1 MYVYIQILIRLADA
15 DRTLLEREVDLL
27 SLQRPA
33 AFAYTPAVSLPS
45 SPVASAHTLLPSP
58 PLLFPPHNTDSTVEP
73 TITESTGGSPP
84 TTAEPATDVEKKENG
99 VEKRESVV
107 HTYLSA
113 SSVCRKKRAQFL
125 EQCHQII
132 ESYPEVYLDALQFD
146 DTDGDCERTSMASP
160 TAVYD
165 NNSGFGGVG
174 SQTPKQSSTLP
185 RSSSIGKGNLLRSA
199 NGDCYQVPFPSPSP
213 VGKSAP
219 SSSTST
225 KTAVAAAA
233 AAAAL
238 TATSPHKT
246 KPDLS
251 IDCGDDVDI
260 PQVNYTGLH
269 RKNITAGVEGYID
282 PLTMDPRI
290 YPTTEVR
297 IPMINICYI
306 HMCFLIWMCVTLV
319 LCLLNYT
326 SYYHIFLI
334 LISPLLYPRN
344 GPLQSCSHVSHP
356 LKYTRSLTYY

>member
-1 MYVYIQILIRLADA
+1 M
-15 DRTLLEREVDLL
+15 
-27 SLQRPA
+27 
-33 AFAYTPAVSLPS
+33 SLPS

-58 PLLFPPHNTDSTVEP
+58 PLLFPPHHTDSTVEP
-73 TITESTGGSPP
+73 TITESTGVSPP

-113 SSVCRKKRAQFL
+113 SSICRKKRAQFL

-132 ESYPEVYLDALQFD
+132 ESYSEVYLDDLRFD
-146 DTDGDCERTSMASP
+146 DVDDDGDGGFSERVSMASP
-160 TAVYD
+160 TAGMYD
-165 NNSGFGGVG
+165 NSSGGGGMG
-174 SQTPKQSSTLP
+174 SQTPKQTTLP
-185 RSSSIGKGNLLRSA
+185 RSSSLGKGNLLRSA

-225 KTAVAAAA
+225 KTAAAAAAA

-238 TATSPHKT
+238 TATSSHKT

-251 IDCGDDVDI
+251 IDCGDNIDI
-260 PQVNYTGLH
+260 PQVNYTGRH
-269 RKNITAGVEGYID
+269 RKNITSGVEGYID
-282 PLTMDPRI
+282 SLTMDPRI
-290 YPTTEVR
+290 YPTTEVCVHVN
-297 IPMINICYI
+297 MYI
-306 HMCFLIWMCVTLV
+306 LIVIFMSVVLRLV
-319 LCLLNYT
+319 HYT
-326 SYYHIFLI
+326 TYYHISS
-334 LISPLLYPRN
+334 LISPLIHPHFHLNFPLNYARN

>member
-1 MYVYIQILIRLADA
+1 MYVLICLSCVYKAHFNLFINIQILIRLADA
-15 DRTLLEREVDLL
+15 DRTLLKREVDLL

-45 SPVASAHTLLPSP
+45 SPVASAHTLLPSS
-58 PLLFPPHNTDSTVEP
+58 PLLFPPHHTDSTVEP
-73 TITESTGGSPP
+73 TITESTGVSPP
-84 TTAEPATDVEKKENG
+84 TAPEPATDVEKRENG
-99 VEKRESVV
+99 VEKKEHGVEKSVV

-113 SSVCRKKRAQFL
+113 SSICRKKRAQFL

-174 SQTPKQSSTLP
+174 SQLPKQSSTLP

-213 VGKSAP
+213 VGKTATG
-219 SSSTST
+219 SSTST
-225 KTAVAAAA
+225 KTAA

-238 TATSPHKT
+238 TATSSHKM

-251 IDCGDDVDI
+251 IDCGDNIDF
-260 PQVNYTGLH
+260 PQVKYTGRH
-269 RKNITAGVEGYID
+269 RKNITTGVEGYID

-297 IPMINICYI
+297 VHVNMY
-306 HMCFLIWMCVTLV
+306 
-319 LCLLNYT
+319 
-326 SYYHIFLI
+326 I
-334 LISPLLYPRN
+334 LIFIFMTVVLRLLR
-344 GPLQSCSHVSHP
+344 
-356 LKYTRSLTYY
+356 YTT